1 MEPTQNPTLTR
12 MARPAICLFAV
23 LLFAGSA
30 CPNAIEDHLPQ
41 VRDQRQGRLE
51 TFFQSFGC
59 PTPHHVQEYLGA
71 ADAFDIDYRLLPAI
85 SVLESTCGIYQR
97 LNNRWGWDS
106 ARKGFASFRAGLEY
120 IARQLA
126 QGPYYRGKTLEEKV
140 HMYNPKP
147 EYAVQVKKLMR
158 KIDDTIVVPVQDAAA
173 SSQKPGSYRMSA
185 VAAPHSDRER
195 GEYAY
200 IK

>member
-1 MEPTQNPTLTR
+1 MRTVSN
-12 MARPAICLFAV
+12 RP
-23 LLFAGSA
+23 GY
-30 CPNAIEDHLPQ
+30 
-41 VRDQRQGRLE
+41 GRLARAVVIGVAACSAVASDSNLPVPDNDPRGVKLE
-51 TFFQSFGC
+51 AFFKAYGC
-59 PTPHHVQEYLGA
+59 PAPLHINEYLRA
-71 ADAFDIDYRLLPAI
+71 ADSHALDYRLLPAI
-85 SVLESTCGIYQR
+85 SLVESTCGAFER